1 MAWEKTFEAK
11 KQLAI
16 PEQLLSPTLLQCLC
30 YQKLYLANKIYIEQ
44 QQNYTNQRLFSQWTL
59 PISLSEDHTDYCQ
72 EELNSKVSQQ
82 QK

>member
-1 MAWEKTFEAK
+1 MPGE
-11 KQLAI
+11 
-16 PEQLLSPTLLQCLC
+16 LLSPTLMQCLC
-30 YQKLYLANKIYIEQ
+30 YQKFYLANKICTEQ
-44 QQNYTNQRLFSQWTL
+44 QQNYTNQRPQFFSQGTL